1 MKVIASNS
9 LTKYYGQAKGIENV
23 NFEVYESDIFGFIGP
38 NGAGKSTTIRTLLNI
53 IFPTSGSAEV
63 FGKDIVKH
71 SLEIRKKVGY
81 VPSEVYYYDY
91 MKTAELFTYSA
102 KFYGITSTLRIK
114 EFAQRLELDLD
125 KKIGELSH
133 GNKKKVSIIQAL
145 IHEPSLLILDEP
157 TGGLDP
163 LIQTVFFDIIREEN
177 SKGTT
182 IFFSSHV
189 LSEVQ
194 KLCNRVAIIK
204 DGSIV
209 KTSSISELIDDSF
222 KNVKIE
228 FGSGDPADFA
238 LDIAGIVNK
247 KIVDNSI
254 SLLYNGDINLLVAKL
269 GKSELANLTI
279 EEPSLEDIFLHYYK

>member
-1 MKVIASNS
+1 MKVITSNS
-9 LTKYYGQAKGIENV
+9 LTKYYGKAKGIESV
-23 NFEVYESDIFGFIGP
+23 NLEVYESDIFGFIGP

-53 IFPTSGSAEV
+53 IFPTSGSAEI
-63 FGKDIVKH
+63 FGKDVVKH

-91 MKTAELFTYSA
+91 MKAAELFTYSA
-102 KFYGITSTLRIK
+102 KFYGITSTVRTK

-145 IHEPSLLILDEP
+145 VHEPSLLILDEP

-182 IFFSSHV
+182 VFFSSHV
-189 LSEVQ
+189 LPEVQ

-228 FGSGDPADFA
+228 LSSGDPAGFA
-238 LDIAGIVNK
+238 LDIAGIVSK
-247 KIVDNSI
+247 
-254 SLLYNGDINLLVAKL
+254 
-269 GKSELANLTI
+269 
-279 EEPSLEDIFLHYYK
+279 